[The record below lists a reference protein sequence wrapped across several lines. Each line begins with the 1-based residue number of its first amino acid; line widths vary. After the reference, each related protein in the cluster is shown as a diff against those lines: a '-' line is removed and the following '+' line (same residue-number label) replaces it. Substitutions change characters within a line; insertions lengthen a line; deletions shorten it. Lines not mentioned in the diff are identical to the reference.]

1 MAQFLGMVRTASV
14 QRLVFKG
21 KPLLLLTRH
30 CYWLACLLH
39 TDMGLGECFVSL
51 NLCFLFLFTTAL
63 MTHSLLLCTY
73 CIVGKTIQTIGLLAA
88 LLRKKGTGADL
99 LELHRRAQMTEFI
112 KRRIEEAKQ
121 EALRNGE
128 LYRPTE
134 TSSKSQPLSVQQPE
148 WGPVLILAPAAV
160 CKSWMTSFKVWGHF
174 STIEFA
180 SKADLENI
188 KLGSVEILVA
198 THNRIQEADTFACLR
213 EIPWKLVIVD
223 EFHVFKNESAIKTK
237 NLRLLRDD
245 HNAAILGL
253 SGTCMQNNHK
263 VCNVLFF
270 CLAKLLSLQH
280 RLRRHPLHAAAMINH
295 QHACMCTSTT
305 FS

>member
-1 MAQFLGMVRTASV
+1 
-14 QRLVFKG
+14 
-21 KPLLLLTRH
+21 
-30 CYWLACLLH
+30 
-39 TDMGLGECFVSL
+39 
-51 NLCFLFLFTTAL
+51 
-63 MTHSLLLCTY
+63 
-73 CIVGKTIQTIGLLAA
+73 
-88 LLRKKGTGADL
+88 
-99 LELHRRAQMTEFI
+99 MTEGI
-112 KRRIEEAKQ
+112 KRKIEEAKQ

-134 TSSKSQPLSVQQPE
+134 PSSKSPPLSIQQPE

-180 SKADLENI
+180 SRADLENI

-198 THNRIQEADTFACLR
+198 THNRIQEADTFASLR

-245 HNAAILGL
+245 HNAVILGL

-263 VCNVLFF
+263 ELWNLFDIISKGYLGPWRDF
-270 CLAKLLSLQH
+270 QTKISK
-280 RLRRHPLHAAAMINH
+280 PIMIGR
-295 QHACMCTSTT
+295 
-305 FS
+305 